1 MLLGTK
7 ISAPKFKSS
16 KIYLVTQILKKTV
29 FITSQVISSQI
40 NSEMEHFRVS
50 RNQIL
55 FHTPTMVE
63 VVITQYE
70 QSLYP

>member
-16 KIYLVTQILKKTV
+16 EIYLVTQILKKTV

-40 NSEMEHFRVS
+40 NSEMEHFRAS

-55 FHTPTMVE
+55 FQAPTMVE
-63 VVITQYE
+63 VVITQYG
-70 QSLYP
+70 QSSYP